1 VSKIQHMTNSQSMLP
16 CNTFAYWNNNNTCP
30 KSIRTFID
38 LHGRE
43 GRANYFSD
51 KSPNELHDMKGLVH
65 VSEVYRVCW

>member
-1 VSKIQHMTNSQSMLP
+1 MINSQPVYSR
-16 CNTFAYWNNNNTCP
+16 NTFAYWNNNNTCP
-30 KSIRTFID
+30 ESIYSFID

-51 KSPNELHDMKGLVH
+51 KSPNELHDIKGLVH